1 MCEISQF
8 IEHIISN
15 NDKCQFTTSRLQSVC
30 SALATLA
37 GAGAAAGQAPCSA
50 PGLRYTDGISRL
62 ETLAGAGAGVPPGVQ
77 LLARLLAQLL
87 C

>member
-77 LLARLLAQLL
+77 LLPWLLAQLL